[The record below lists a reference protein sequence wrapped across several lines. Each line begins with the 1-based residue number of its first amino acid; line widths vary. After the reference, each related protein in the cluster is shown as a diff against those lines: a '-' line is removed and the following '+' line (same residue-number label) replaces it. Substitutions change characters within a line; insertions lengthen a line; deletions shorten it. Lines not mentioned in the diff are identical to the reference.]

1 MSENFGI
8 FSKLAPVEFCRSG
21 FRIKRGLGVV
31 PRMPPGKY
39 KLGQAVKAV
48 KALPDSKS
56 SKSNNGHKISTEDAT
71 AQRGKILYEEAE
83 YWTMNMVLKK
93 YPNLGTEIFKELNN
107 ESLSQCRTVANS
119 WKTSIENE
127 KFYWIRKLQSCGKY
141 RQEVYTFSSK
151 NFLKKIL
158 KDSNVLAVKQMVHE
172 AQNGIMEHTLAVL
185 FTKAYFIPSKKYFS
199 KKTFDDLKLVATK
212 DDSNN
217 TTPLHYAAEIG
228 HLTICLLMIKKM
240 EDKCPKTKLGCTPI
254 HTAAYHGHLE
264 VCRLMMEF
272 SRDKNPKD
280 FDLGRTPLHWAA
292 RKGHLHICKLII
304 DNTKNKNP
312 KTINGVTPLHL
323 AARYGHVN
331 ICQLILEN
339 ISLDFRKNLQ
349 GLKISQIKGQKIIN
363 NPPNNSGWTPLHIA
377 SEFGQYHVVQLI
389 LKYVENKNP
398 QNRKSSE
405 TTPMELA
412 EFYGY
417 STIRCLIQNA
427 LDRQNPEPAVK
438 RPRKTYGLRM
448 N

>member
-8 FSKLAPVEFCRSG
+8 FSKLAPVEFCSSG
-21 FRIKRGLGVV
+21 VRIKRGLGVV

-71 AQRGKILYEEAE
+71 AQRGKILYEETE
-83 YWTMNMVLKK
+83 HWTMNKVLKK
-93 YPNLGTEIFKELNN
+93 CPNLGTEIFKELNN

-127 KFYWIRKLQSCGKY
+127 KFYWIRRLQSCGKY

-240 EDKCPKTKLGCTPI
+240 QEKCPKTKMGCTPI

-377 SEFGQYHVVQLI
+377 SEFGQYQVVQLI

-398 QNRKSSE
+398 QNKKSSE

-417 STIRCLIQNA
+417 PAIRCLIQNA
-427 LDRQNPEPAVK
+427 LDRQNPEQAVK
-438 RPRKTYGLRM
+438 RRRSL
-448 N
+448 

>member
-1 MSENFGI
+1 MNILEF
-8 FSKLAPVEFCRSG
+8 FSKPAQVEFCSSRI
-21 FRIKRGLGVV
+21 RIKRGLGVV
-31 PRMPPGKY
+31 TRMAPGKY
-39 KLGQAVKAV
+39 NKLGQAVKV
-48 KALPDSKS
+48 FEETSSKS
-56 SKSNNGHKISTEDAT
+56 SKSNNGHKISTEDTT
-71 AQRGKILYEEAE
+71 AQRGKILYEETKH
-83 YWTMNMVLKK
+83 WTMNKVLKK
-93 YPNLGTEIFKELNN
+93 CPNLGTEIFKELNN
-107 ESLSQCRTVANS
+107 ESLSQCRTVTNS
-119 WKTSIENE
+119 WKTNIENE

-158 KDSNVLAVKQMVHE
+158 KDSNVLAVKQMVIE
-172 AQNGIMEHTLAVL
+172 AQNGIMEHTMAVL

-199 KKTFDDLKLVATK
+199 KKTFDDLKQVATK

-240 EDKCPKTKLGCTPI
+240 KDKCPKTKLGCTPI

-272 SRDKNPKD
+272 SKDKNPKD
-280 FDLGRTPLHWAA
+280 TDLGRTPLHWAA
-292 RKGHLHICKLII
+292 KNGHLHVAQLII
-304 DNTKNKNP
+304 DNSKNKNP

-349 GLKISQIKGQKIIN
+349 GFKISQIKSQKIIN

-398 QNRKSSE
+398 QNKKSSE
-405 TTPMELA
+405 TTPMDLA

-417 STIRCLIQNA
+417 STIRFLIQNA
-427 LDRQNPEPAVK
+427 LDRQNPEPAEK

-448 N
+448 K

>member
-1 MSENFGI
+1 MNDFLSRYPE
-8 FSKLAPVEFCRSG
+8 L
-21 FRIKRGLGVV
+21 RIK
-31 PRMPPGKY
+31 
-39 KLGQAVKAV
+39 
-48 KALPDSKS
+48 
-56 SKSNNGHKISTEDAT
+56 
-71 AQRGKILYEEAE
+71 
-83 YWTMNMVLKK
+83 
-93 YPNLGTEIFKELNN
+93 IFKDLSDQ
-107 ESLSQCRTVANS
+107 SLSQCRIVTNS

-158 KDSNVLAVKQMVHE
+158 KDSNVLAVKQMVIE
-172 AQNGIMEHTLAVL
+172 AQNGIMEHTMAVL
-185 FTKAYFIPSKKYFS
+185 FTKAYLIPSKKYFS
-199 KKTFDDLKLVATK
+199 KKTFDDLKQVSTK
-212 DDSNN
+212 DESNN

-228 HLTICLLMIKKM
+228 HLTICSLMTEKM
-240 EDKCPKTKLGCTPI
+240 KDKCPKTKLGCTPI

-264 VCRLMMEF
+264 VCRLMMKF

-280 FDLGRTPLHWAA
+280 FDLGRTPLHLAA
-292 RKGHLHICKLII
+292 RKGHLHVCKLII
-304 DNTKNKNP
+304 DNTKSKNP

-339 ISLDFRKNLQ
+339 ISLDSHKSLQ
-349 GLKISQIKGQKIIN
+349 AGLRISQINSQNSIN

-389 LKYVENKNP
+389 LKHVKNKNP
-398 QNRKSSE
+398 KNMKSNE

-417 STIRCLIQNA
+417 STIVLLIENA
-427 LDRQNPEPAVK
+427 IERKTETEDKRR
-438 RPRKTYGLRM
+438 RPRLAGL
-448 N
+448 